1 MTANT
6 GSQRDDARQIFAGR
20 IDVLYALGRH
30 YLSLPFAVLCVPA
43 TVLAGNSLGYLPV
56 TPLLLQMA
64 VVIAAEQLTAA
75 YRNRP
80 VGSDPHFWARRYTF
94 VSAIAGATWG
104 LGSIFWFAWGSFPAE
119 AYLALAY
126 LGMTATE
133 FIARSAHRPA
143 YAVHTIC
150 ALGPLI
156 VLLLIQGGLFPT
168 MTAVLVAFFG
178 AVLISYTGGMGRLI
192 DEGLALRNE
201 NADLVVRLQN
211 EKGEAILARDS
222 AQASALAKS
231 AFIANISHE
240 LRTPMNALLGM
251 AQLLERA
258 ELPKQ
263 QADHVKVM
271 LEAGRGLQTLLDDVI
286 ALTRD
291 DDDALEDEDCDPV
304 QTARAVTRLL
314 QPRAWEKRL
323 RLTLT
328 AAANLPRVAADPRR
342 VRQALLKLADNALKF
357 TERGLVD
364 IRLDLD
370 SDATG
375 QPTVRISISDS
386 GLGVAPDVAHLLF
399 KPFSPGDSSYARK
412 EQGAGLGLAV
422 TKRIVEQ
429 AGGEI
434 GFESVPGGGAL
445 FWFTLPVSGQMGTA
459 AVDGAPTET
468 PAVAPHGLSFLIAVP
483 APNVAASLANM
494 LEPFGNKV
502 MIAGNAAEAAA
513 RASQDRFD
521 AVIAGSDEA
530 DLLAAAP
537 GAKVPIVAVLL
548 RGDRAP
554 GGTNCVLRWPVTSDA
569 LFQMIDSLCSA
580 HAREEE
586 EIELPAAIDAVAFS
600 TLERSVG
607 LKTLIEILQCYVA
620 TAEQL
625 TNALAEACAEEKW
638 SDAARLAQDI
648 VGAAGGLGLTA
659 MTQAARHFTQ
669 ATREGENPHA
679 LRNAAQL
686 VVGEHVR
693 SRRALLSLYPD
704 LR

>member
-1 MTANT
+1 MTAKT
-6 GSQRDDARQIFAGR
+6 ASQRDDARQIFAGR
-20 IDVLYALGRH
+20 IDVLYAVGRH

-43 TVLAGNSLGYLPV
+43 TLLAGNRLGFLPV
-56 TPLLLQMA
+56 TPLLIQMA

-75 YRNRP
+75 YHRRP
-80 VGSDPHFWARRYTF
+80 VGSDPRFWARRYTF
-94 VSAIAGATWG
+94 VSGIAGATWG
-104 LGSIFWFAWGSFPAE
+104 LGAIFWFAWGSFQAQ

-143 YAVHTIC
+143 FAVHTIFS
-150 ALGPLI
+150 LGPLVI
-156 VLLLIQGGLFPT
+156 LLLIQGGLFPI

-178 AVLISYTGGMGRLI
+178 GVLISYCSGAGRLI

-201 NADLVVRLQN
+201 NADLVVKLQN
-211 EKGEAILARDS
+211 EKQEAIIARDS

-251 AQLLERA
+251 AQMLERA

-304 QTARAVTRLL
+304 QMARAVARLL

-328 AAANLPRVAADPRR
+328 AANNLPRVAADPRR
-342 VRQALLKLADNALKF
+342 VRQALLKIADNALKF

-370 SDATG
+370 SDQAG
-375 QPTVRISISDS
+375 QPMVRFSISDTGS
-386 GLGVAPDVAHLLF
+386 GVAVDVAPLLF

-412 EQGAGLGLAV
+412 QQGAGLGLAV

-434 GFESVPGGGAL
+434 GFESTPGDGSL
-445 FWFTLPVSGQMGTA
+445 FWFTLPVSGQTGISATFGPPA
-459 AVDGAPTET
+459 ET
-468 PAVAPHGLSFLIAVP
+468 PMVAPHGLSFLIAMP
-483 APNVAASLANM
+483 QANVASSLANM
-494 LEPFGNKV
+494 LEPFGNQV
-502 MIAGNAAEAAA
+502 VIAANAAEAAA
-513 RASQDRFD
+513 RAGQEHFD
-521 AVIAGSDEA
+521 ALIAAPDESDF
-530 DLLAAAP
+530 LAAAP
-537 GAKVPIVAVLL
+537 GVKAPIVAVLL
-548 RGDRAP
+548 RGDRTP
-554 GGTNCVLRWPVTSDA
+554 GATDHVLRWPVTNDA
-569 LFQMIDSLCSA
+569 LFRMLDFVCVTPSREKAEIDLS
-580 HAREEE
+580 
-586 EIELPAAIDAVAFS
+586 PAIDAIAFS
-600 TLERSVG
+600 ALEKSVG
-607 LKTLIEILQCYVA
+607 LKTLLEILQCYVA

-625 TNALAEACAEEKW
+625 TNNLSDAVEAEKW
-638 SDAARLAQDI
+638 DEAARLAQDI
-648 VGAAGGLGLTA
+648 VGAAGGLGLSA
-659 MTQAARHFTQ
+659 MTKAARHFAQ
-669 ATREGENPHA
+669 ATRKGEDAHA
-679 LRNAAQL
+679 LRNAAQM
-686 VVGEHVR
+686 VVGEHL
-693 SRRALLSLYPD
+693 RAHKALVNLYPD